1 MNKRKYLYLFLFLK
15 LSFVGSAQ
23 SNDTTKTIR
32 YNKYLE
38 IGLNH
43 GNAKTSSTTFFNQVN
58 DLEDLGLFRSLSAKY
73 MVETTGKDRWEET
86 YGYSSYGFGLNIHDF
101 FTPNSTGYPISVFGF
116 INPNVYKYKK
126 FSMNGLISLGMA
138 FNWKHYGYFN
148 LDNNA
153 ISLARSV
160 FVELGTEVNYQLSD
174 KIAISASGV
183 LGHFSNGATR
193 RPNQGINTLGLQY
206 SIKYLLSKQKQSFV
220 HFPKEAFVPSSH
232 YLVSIHFGTQ
242 NFQVDS
248 LNDLVQEKFKGI
260 SFPMW
265 GITGEY
271 QRQITNYSKIGF
283 GINLLDDGSIGA
295 TYVVEGNEIEES
307 NILPFHQRINIS
319 VFPSYELVLH
329 KFGIVFQPGIYIV
342 KNSLAKDVPIFYQR
356 IGARFNLHKN
366 LFCGVSLRAF
376 KFNSANFIEYN
387 AGYKF

>member
-1 MNKRKYLYLFLFLK
+1 MFKFKFLFLYLFLGTNFI
-15 LSFVGSAQ
+15 SRAQTPVGQDS
-23 SNDTTKTIR
+23 IR

-38 IGLNH
+38 IGIKH
-43 GNAKTSSTTFFNQVN
+43 GNAKTSSATIFNQVKE
-58 DLEDLGLFRSLSAKY
+58 LEDLGLFRSFSVKY
-73 MVETTGKDRWEET
+73 LVETVGKERWEET
-86 YGYSSYGFGLNIHDF
+86 YGYSSYGFGLNVHDF

-116 INPNVYKYKK
+116 TNPNVYKYKR
-126 FSMNGLISLGMA
+126 FSLNGLISLGMS
-138 FNWKHYGYFN
+138 FNWKHFGYFN

-160 FVELGTEVNYQLSD
+160 FVELGAAVNYQLSD
-174 KIAISASGV
+174 KIAISGGAV

-193 RPNQGINTLGLQY
+193 RPNQGINTVGLQY
-206 SIKYLLSKQKQSFV
+206 SIKYRLNKSKQV
-220 HFPKEAFVPSSH
+220 NIHYPKEAFVSSNQ

-248 LNDLVQEKFKGI
+248 LNDLVQDKYKGI

-283 GINLLDDGSIGA
+283 GINVLDDGSIGA
-295 TYVVEGNEIEES
+295 TFIVDANEIEES
-307 NILPFHQRINIS
+307 KLLPIHQRIKIS

-329 KFGIVFQPGIYIV
+329 KFGIIFQPGVYIV
-342 KNSLAKDVPIFYQR
+342 KNLLAKDVPVLYQR
-356 IGARFNLHKN
+356 IGARFNVHKN

-376 KFNSANFIEYN
+376 NFSSANFIEYN